1 MYKLISIAAI
11 FFICF
16 QLKAQYKNDNV
27 LYKTVYPEDLAQQLK
42 ANSGFLLLDVRT
54 KEENADTS
62 MMGMNIGHFKKGKNI
77 NVNELGARIN
87 ELKNYKDQ
95 PIFVYCSHSQRSR
108 RASKMLAD
116 SGFTKVF
123 NINGGMTALI
133 QSNYGVTDIYETKN
147 KFRYLSPSEF
157 CKETGNKNTFLL
169 DVRSD
174 SAYNAITNDEQD
186 NAIGKFKNAYHIALD
201 DLGNSMSK
209 LPKEKSIL
217 IIDGYGNQGVQAAAM
232 LTSNGYNSVTV
243 LFDGMYNLIS
253 SPDVSCKNEIW
264 QQNRKY
270 HTLTSDE
277 FSKLA
282 GDDKN
287 IAIID
292 IREYAEFNNQS
303 KNSWQNTGHIKN
315 AINISNSDMPGKLD
329 DISSYKNK
337 PVIIYSFTSHVDAYN
352 AAATLIANGFTNVN
366 ILAGGIFNL
375 RWKAANLKGQSA
387 LKDWVVD
394 VPASNL

>member
-1 MYKLISIAAI
+1 MYKLIFFTAI

-16 QLKAQYKNDNV
+16 QLQAQYENDNV

-42 ANSGFLLLDVRT
+42 SNPGFLLLDVRS
-54 KEENADTS
+54 KEENADIS
-62 MMGMNIGHFKKGKNI
+62 MMGMNIGHFKNAKNI
-77 NVNELGARIN
+77 NVNELGRRIN

-95 PIFVYCSHSQRSR
+95 PVFVYCSHSQRSR

-133 QSNYGVTDIYETKN
+133 QSNYGVNDIYETKN
-147 KFRYLSPSEF
+147 KFQYLSPAEF
-157 CKETGNKNTFLL
+157 CKQIGNKNILLL

-174 SAYNAITNDEQD
+174 SAYKAITNDEQD
-186 NAIGKFKNAYHIALD
+186 NALGKFKNANHIALD
-201 DLGNSMSK
+201 NLGNSMNK

-232 LTSNGYNSVTV
+232 LTSNGYNNVAV

-253 SPDVSCKNEIW
+253 SPDINCKNEIW
-264 QQNRKY
+264 QQNKKY
-270 HTLTSDE
+270 HTITTDE
-277 FSKLA
+277 FNKLA
-282 GDDKN
+282 KDDTN
-287 IAIID
+287 IAIVD
-292 IREYAEFNNQS
+292 IRNAVEYNNQS

-315 AINISNSDMPGKLD
+315 AINIPLSDIPNKLN
-329 DISSYKNK
+329 DISSFKNK
-337 PVIIYSFTSHVDAYN
+337 PVVVYSFTSHVDAYN
-352 AAATLIANGFTNVN
+352 AAATLTANGFTNVN

-394 VPASNL
+394 IPFR

>member
-1 MYKLISIAAI
+1 MYKLISFAAI
-11 FFICF
+11 FFMCF

-27 LYKTVYPEDLAQQLK
+27 LYRTVYPEDLAQQLK
-42 ANSGFLLLDVRT
+42 ANPGFLLLDVRT

-62 MMGMNIGHFKKGKNI
+62 MMGMNIGYFKKAKNI

-87 ELKNYKDQ
+87 EINPYKDQ

-133 QSNYGVTDIYETKN
+133 QSNFGVNDIYETKN
-147 KFRYLSPSEF
+147 KFHYLSPSEF
-157 CKETGNKNTFLL
+157 CKKIGNKNTFLL

-186 NAIGKFKNAYHIALD
+186 NAIGKLKNANHIALD

-209 LPKEKSIL
+209 LPKEKTIL
-217 IIDGYGNQGVQAAAM
+217 IIDNYGNQGVKAAAM
-232 LTSNGYNSVTV
+232 LTSNGYHNVAV
-243 LFDGMYNLIS
+243 LVDGIYNLIS
-253 SPDVSCKNEIW
+253 SPDVSCKNKIW

-270 HTLTSDE
+270 HTITSDE
-277 FSKLA
+277 FNMQAK
-282 GDDKN
+282 DNKE

-292 IREYAEFNNQS
+292 IRENSEFNNQS
-303 KNSWQNTGHIKN
+303 KDSWRNTGHIKN
-315 AINISNSDMPGKLD
+315 AINISSSDMPGKLN
-329 DISSYKNK
+329 DIASLKNK
-337 PVIIYSFTSHVDAYN
+337 PVVIYSFSSHVDAYN

-366 ILAGGIFNL
+366 VLAGGIFNL
-375 RWKAANLKGQSA
+375 RWKAANIKGKES
-387 LKDWVVD
+387 LKDWVID
-394 VPASNL
+394 IPEANL